1 MLYRSASILGVTLGH
16 IFSRQ
21 KSMAQSV
28 SRRLSSES
36 GHREVE
42 KASSQPCSSFEKYV
56 ERRKR
61 SFLFLAICFLW
72 QLIHALQ
79 SITWSQEAKSYSSR
93 PACWHPLSKKQVISA
108 SCRQQ
113 RRTTATWHPHYRH
126 PSLPSLLRLLSST
139 NILDCCRYLLTVLNQ
154 RVLWGLRT
162 LR

>member
-1 MLYRSASILGVTLGH
+1 
-16 IFSRQ
+16 
-21 KSMAQSV
+21 MAQSV
-28 SRRLSSES
+28 SRRLSGES

-61 SFLFLAICFLW
+61 SFSFLAIYSSW

-79 SITWSQEAKSYSSR
+79 NITWSQEGKSYSSK
-93 PACWHPLSKKQVISA
+93 PACWHPSSKKQVISA

-113 RRTTATWHPHYRH
+113 RRTTATWRPRYRH
-126 PSLPSLLRLLSST
+126 PSLASPLRRLSST
-139 NILDCCRYLLTVLNQ
+139 NTLDCCRYLQTVLNR
-154 RVLWGLRT
+154 RVLWGLWT